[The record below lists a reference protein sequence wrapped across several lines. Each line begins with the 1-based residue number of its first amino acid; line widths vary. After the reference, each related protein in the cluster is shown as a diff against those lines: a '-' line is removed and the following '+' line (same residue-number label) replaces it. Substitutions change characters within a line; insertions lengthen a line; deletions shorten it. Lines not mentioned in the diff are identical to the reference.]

1 MTTTHSTALTAAQ
14 SDRAAGVLLGH
25 ACGDALGAGYEF
37 GPPIPAHVA
46 VSMIGGGGFGWAL
59 GEWTDDTQMAVPIL
73 EAAEKAL
80 AAGGELLDH
89 LDDVAVAWAEW
100 ARHATDV
107 GNQTRSVLSD
117 FRASGA
123 TSAAAL
129 DDLSRRLHERTGH
142 TAGNGS
148 LMRTSPVALA
158 YLGDPERIARAAR
171 AVSSLT
177 HYDEDAGD
185 ACVLWCL
192 AIDHAVRVGELD
204 VRVGLPHLDATR
216 RAVWEER
223 ITAAENGAPVDFERN
238 GWVVHAFQAA
248 WSAIATTPV
257 PTLDATAGTFPAR
270 HLKLSLENAVRAGRD
285 TDTVA
290 AIAGQLLGARWG
302 MSAVPVEWRR
312 LVHGEPGLTGT
323 QLASRGLA
331 VARGGPDNLGWPDVD
346 RIDYASW
353 GARGRLVAHPHDDR
367 VLLGDAAV
375 LDDLPAGVDAIVSL
389 CRVGSRTPNPVAP
402 RDHVAVWL
410 IDSPDDDANPNL
422 DFVLADAADAVAAL
436 RREGKTVLLHCV
448 AAQSRTP
455 TVAAAYSV
463 RHLGRDP
470 RTALAEV
477 CDALPDAHPNR
488 GFVAAV
494 ERMSPGITA

>member
-1 MTTTHSTALTAAQ
+1 MRSRPPMTLTAAQ
-14 SDRAAGVLLGH
+14 SDRAAGVLFGQ

-37 GPPIPAHVA
+37 GPPIPPDVA
-46 VSMIGGGGFGWAL
+46 VSMIGGGGFAWAP

-80 AAGGELLDH
+80 TDGGELLDH
-89 LDDVAVAWAEW
+89 LDDIAVAWAEW
-100 ARHATDV
+100 ARHAADV

-123 TSAAAL
+123 VTAAAL
-129 DDLSRRLHERTGH
+129 ADLSKSLHERTGR
-142 TAGNGS
+142 TAGNGT
-148 LMRTSPVALA
+148 LMRTAPVALA

-185 ACVLWCL
+185 ACVMWCL
-192 AIDHAVRVGELD
+192 AINYAVLTGKLDIESGISFLPEDRRERWELRTLEAAVRE
-204 VRVGLPHLDATR
+204 P
-216 RAVWEER
+216 
-223 ITAAENGAPVDFERN
+223 FEFDSN

-248 WSAIATTPV
+248 WCSIISTQSMA
-257 PTLDATAGTFPAR
+257 LDPASGTYPAQ
-270 HLKLSLENAVRAGRD
+270 HFKFALENAVRVGGD

-290 AIAGQLLGARWG
+290 AIAGQMLGARWG
-302 MSAVPVEWRR
+302 ISAVPVEWRR

-323 QLASRGLA
+323 QLAARGLA

-375 LDDLPAGVDAIVSL
+375 LDELPDGVDAIVSL
-389 CRVGSRTPNPVAP
+389 CRVGRRTPEPGAP
-402 RDHVAVWL
+402 ADHVTVWL
-410 IDSPDDDANPNL
+410 IDSPNDDANPNL
-422 DFVLADAADAVAAL
+422 DFVLADAADAVATL

-477 CDALPDAHPNR
+477 CDALPDARPNR

-494 ERMSPGITA
+494 ERMSPRVTA